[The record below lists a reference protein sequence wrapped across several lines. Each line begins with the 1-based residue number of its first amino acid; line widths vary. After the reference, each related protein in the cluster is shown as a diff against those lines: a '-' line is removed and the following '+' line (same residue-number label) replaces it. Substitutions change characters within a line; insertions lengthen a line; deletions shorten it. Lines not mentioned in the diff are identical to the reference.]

1 MTDFRFPHRLSG
13 LRALLPE
20 TDIPVDAFII
30 STIENARY
38 LSGFTGSNALIIVT
52 DSEALFLTDGR
63 YALQSATE
71 APGFERVIVPQG
83 TPLMKAA
90 AEQIKRLGIYR
101 VGFESHALPFGNY
114 AELRKELSESVELL
128 PRPGAAENLRA
139 IKDEDEVAAIR
150 RAIAAADDC
159 WTHIQN
165 VARVGRTEKEVA
177 WEVEVF
183 LRRDRGAS
191 RLGFE
196 SIIASGPNSA
206 LIHGRASERIIGSSG
221 GPEFL
226 LCDYGCEL
234 NNYNSDITRTLV
246 IGGEPTPRMREL
258 YEAVKAAQAAALAA
272 IRPGIPGKDVDKAA
286 RDVLTDAGLGE
297 AFGHSTGHGLG
308 RVTHDWP
315 SGIFRVNSETIL
327 KPGMVCTVEPG
338 AYIEGFG
345 GVRIEDDILVT
356 EGGCEVLT
364 RSPKDLIVLG

>member
-1 MTDFRFPHRLSG
+1 MTDFRFPHRLAG
-13 LRALLPE
+13 LRALLPDTE
-20 TDIPVDAFII
+20 TPVDAFVI
-30 STIENARY
+30 STVENARY
-38 LSGFTGSNALIIVT
+38 LSGFTGSNALVIAT
-52 DSEALFLTDGR
+52 DAEALFLTDGR

-71 APGFERVIVPQG
+71 ASGFERVIVPQG

-90 AEQIKRLGIYR
+90 AEQVKRLGLRR
-101 VGFESHALPFGNY
+101 VGFESHAIPYGDY
-114 AELRKELSESVELL
+114 GELRKELPESVELI
-128 PRPGAAENLRA
+128 PRPGIVESLRA
-139 IKDEDEVAAIR
+139 IKDEDEIAAIR

-159 WTHIQN
+159 WTHLRNI
-165 VARVGRTEKEVA
+165 ARVGMTEKALA

-183 LRRDRGAS
+183 LRRERGAS

-206 LIHGRASERIIGSSG
+206 RIHGRASERVIGSSG
-221 GPEFL
+221 GSEFL

-234 NNYNSDITRTLV
+234 QGYHSDITRTLV

-258 YEAVKAAQAAALAA
+258 YAAVHAAQAAALAA

-308 RVTHDWP
+308 RQTHDWP

-356 EGGCEVLT
+356 EDGCEVLT
-364 RSPKDLIVLG
+364 HSPKELTVR